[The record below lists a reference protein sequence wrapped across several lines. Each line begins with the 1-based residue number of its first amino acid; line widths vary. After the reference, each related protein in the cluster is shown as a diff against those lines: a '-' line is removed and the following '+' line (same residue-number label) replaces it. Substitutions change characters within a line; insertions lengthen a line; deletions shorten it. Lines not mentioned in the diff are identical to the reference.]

1 MILCGRTPAR
11 CPGLHPEHRPLGWF
25 GTAPSPSIR
34 SPNRKHDYVARSP
47 SKSLSLG
54 AVLGIPSTRTI
65 NNNERIHR
73 HRLCYVDFSDV
84 QPCGCKLCPVLRD
97 HRGTQD
103 GKQTSQRG
111 APPLSSPR
119 PDSSSLTPDESRF
132 FLSHYF
138 HVLFPLKQFKY
149 TVF

>member
-34 SPNRKHDYVARSP
+34 SPNRKHDYVAWSP

-54 AVLGIPSTRTI
+54 AVLGIPSTRTT

-73 HRLCYVDFSDV
+73 HRLSYVDFSDV
-84 QPCGCKLCPVLRD
+84 QPCSCKLCPVLRD

-103 GKQTSQRG
+103 GKQRPSEG
-111 APPLSSPR
+111 PHLSAAHA
-119 PDSSSLTPDESRF
+119 PDSSSLTPDEICF
-132 FLSHYF
+132 FLAHYF
-138 HVLFPLKQFKY
+138 HVSFPTE
-149 TVF
+149 TV